1 MGLKMDNTS
10 RNTTIDIIKGFA
22 CIAVVWIHYCWSNDA
37 GVFMKTISRFAVP
50 FFFFVSGYYLP
61 DRHGQITP
69 DNIRRKIVHIV
80 DITWKGGMFYLFFC
94 VAWNMLYA
102 KSWSM
107 AEYIAEKVTK
117 ANVLKLIL
125 ANDPLVYDHFWYLL
139 ALIYCYAVMGML
151 SLKFRDLRNCRILL
165 PLSILLMLGF
175 SVLAEFNGVFHIKS
189 SWPLDE
195 GGNSFVLSNTFLF
208 RALPF
213 FLFGAF
219 IRTHVKSGHPKVS
232 LPTLCGLNFCGIVI
246 ALYEAATTKTVQF
259 YLGTYLSVICL
270 IFISVWYPQQRM
282 RGMAFIGDKLSMNVY
297 LYHIAVGKFFDL
309 IAQKKNLWKNRL
321 FMTSRPLLVIVCSLL
336 LSDLMW
342 CTT

>member
-1 MGLKMDNTS
+1 MDNTS

-117 ANVLKLIL
+117 ANVFEVNSCKRSSGIRPFL
-125 ANDPLVYDHFWYLL
+125 
-139 ALIYCYAVMGML
+139 
-151 SLKFRDLRNCRILL
+151 
-165 PLSILLMLGF
+165 
-175 SVLAEFNGVFHIKS
+175 VLACTD
-189 SWPLDE
+189 L
-195 GGNSFVLSNTFLF
+195 L
-208 RALPF
+208 
-213 FLFGAF
+213 
-219 IRTHVKSGHPKVS
+219 
-232 LPTLCGLNFCGIVI
+232 LCGYGYAI
-246 ALYEAATTKTVQF
+246 AE
-259 YLGTYLSVICL
+259 I
-270 IFISVWYPQQRM
+270 P
-282 RGMAFIGDKLSMNVY
+282 
-297 LYHIAVGKFFDL
+297 
-309 IAQKKNLWKNRL
+309 
-321 FMTSRPLLVIVCSLL
+321 
-336 LSDLMW
+336 
-342 CTT
+342 